1 MIYLKLMNNTFI
13 IHVPQYVVF
22 FKQIKCTHFLDSNY
36 LFIFDNQEF
45 SKKNEKKCK
54 TIYMYTQVFKK

>member
-22 FKQIKCTHFLDSNY
+22 FKQIVITYLNKTH
-36 LFIFDNQEF
+36 I
-45 SKKNEKKCK
+45 
-54 TIYMYTQVFKK
+54 